1 MKQLRIGSYKLP
13 RMSGW
18 LIAIAALAV
27 IVAIKAPQ
35 NLWIV
40 PYKLLLVCV
49 AAWVAHR
56 LDKTFFED
64 KIPPPAERFAV
75 APGDDLREISRAIV
89 FLAVVLGLTLGV

>member
-1 MKQLRIGSYKLP
+1 MKRIRMGRFHLP

-18 LIAIAALAV
+18 LIAIFALAIV
-27 IVAIKAPQ
+27 VAIKAPQ

-49 AAWVAHR
+49 AAWIAHR
-56 LDKTFFED
+56 LDKTFFSE
-64 KIPPPAERFAV
+64 KTPAVIGESK
-75 APGDDLREISRAIV
+75 DDLREISRAIV